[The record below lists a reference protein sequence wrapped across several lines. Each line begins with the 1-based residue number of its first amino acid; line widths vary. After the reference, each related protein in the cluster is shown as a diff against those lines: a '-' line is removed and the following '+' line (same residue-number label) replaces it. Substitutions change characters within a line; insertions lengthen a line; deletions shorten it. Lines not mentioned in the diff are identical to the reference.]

1 MNEVIGPLKASMT
14 DWGDLLK
21 QMDANNDGKIDYG
34 EFITAAVNRSRVIS
48 DYNIQ
53 MAFQMFDA
61 DGNGEITIEEL
72 KQVFQ
77 GAQLVREDE

>member
-53 MAFQMFDA
+53 MAF
-61 DGNGEITIEEL
+61 
-72 KQVFQ
+72 
-77 GAQLVREDE
+77 